1 MAASSSLFSIGK
13 TVLEKLGPLVQQEAA
28 LMWNLQG
35 ELEKM
40 NGTLTAIQALLLDA
54 EEQQAH
60 SRQVKDWLQKLELLF
75 LDAEDL
81 LDDVATEALREE
93 AAARDR
99 DDSSRCWTVVRFLF
113 SIPSRVI
120 YGLKMAHKVKSL
132 GEQLDDIHD
141 DNTKL
146 HLNPRFEERGKMVK
160 HTLTI
165 SSIPDIVVG
174 REDDLNH
181 IKQLLLL
188 ADNGPRI
195 SVVSIFGIGGMGKTT
210 LAQLIYNDR
219 QVKEH
224 FKLRI
229 WACVSGLFELRVI
242 TTKILESA
250 TKEKISDLEP
260 EALTNLLGGF
270 IGGKKFFLVLDDV
283 WDFNPE
289 EWDMLRSV
297 LKSGAS
303 GSKILVTTRFE
314 NFAKMMS
321 RGSPDPPYALSG
333 LSSPQSWS
341 LFRQVMSGGGN
352 HQLAVEEPLNI
363 SNVEQIKEQIMKKSV
378 GVPLAVKTVANLLS
392 FKDPQ
397 TEWLS
402 FLQSNELLS
411 AKHEN
416 SMLHNLKLSYNYL
429 PSHLKRCFLLCS
441 LYPKDIPISVREL
454 IFHWFALGFI
464 ESSPED
470 TKQSLYDLGLQY
482 FMDLTWR
489 SFFQEIKRDRSNS
502 IKSCRMHGLIHDLA
516 VSVSGSNYSEINEPT
531 ATISKTTYHMSLSH
545 DLWCPTELV
554 GHLEKAKQLR
564 TFFSVYKKWYQ
575 SGTSWDESTFR
586 SFISKFPSLRILAF
600 WDSGME
606 VLSDDIQELKHLRY
620 LDISLNNK
628 ITRLPP
634 SITMLQNLQALW
646 LSECSSLQELP
657 RDINKLVNLWIL
669 ACRGCFALTHMPVGL
684 GELTRLEVL
693 TYFVVG
699 KEDSFTSKQTV
710 GGLDELHRLDKLRA
724 RLEIANL
731 GALQSRA
738 RVLSPSPLLAFELG
752 AAANL
757 MGKPH
762 LETLILGWGLDNGEW
777 EEIGR
782 EEVLTGSEEDAEWDE
797 SLLEGLQP
805 SSCLKSLEVIQYK
818 GGKCPSWISCLTNLV
833 TLSLYWCK
841 VRHGLHQ
848 LQELPVLRRLTI
860 VRLLELE
867 FMDEDE
873 EEEEEEEEDG
883 DRCWVLAKEG
893 TKHKKTSKPFFP
905 SLEKLGLHNCPKL
918 KGWRRRKLPQF
929 PKLSKLSL
937 MLCPLLTMMPL
948 FPTLDKGLQ
957 LVGTSLEPLLCTMNV
972 PSSSVGNTS
981 CSSFS
986 SEVDLMQYPLSKLK
1000 KLQIYGVDDPP
1011 RDWLRG
1017 MQHLTSLQELR
1028 IGIFSGLEETLNWRY
1043 ISHVPEITLDRIY
1056 INRDGQFL
1064 WDEFGWDNFHLILQ
1078 IVRELMAKNN
1088 LEGENSR
1095 G

>member
-1 MAASSSLFSIGK
+1 MAASSTLFSIGK

-54 EEQQAH
+54 EEQQEH

-113 SIPSRVI
+113 SIPGRVI

-132 GEQLDDIHD
+132 REQLDDIHD

-160 HTLTI
+160 HALTI

-250 TKEKISDLEP
+250 TKEKIPDLEP

-314 NFAKMMS
+314 NFAKIMS

-363 SNVEQIKEQIMKKSV
+363 SNVEEVKEQIMKK
-378 GVPLAVKTVANLLS
+378 
-392 FKDPQ
+392 
-397 TEWLS
+397 
-402 FLQSNELLS
+402 
-411 AKHEN
+411 
-416 SMLHNLKLSYNYL
+416 
-429 PSHLKRCFLLCS
+429 
-441 LYPKDIPISVREL
+441 
-454 IFHWFALGFI
+454 
-464 ESSPED
+464 
-470 TKQSLYDLGLQY
+470 
-482 FMDLTWR
+482 
-489 SFFQEIKRDRSNS
+489 
-502 IKSCRMHGLIHDLA
+502 
-516 VSVSGSNYSEINEPT
+516 
-531 ATISKTTYHMSLSH
+531 
-545 DLWCPTELV
+545 
-554 GHLEKAKQLR
+554 
-564 TFFSVYKKWYQ
+564 
-575 SGTSWDESTFR
+575 
-586 SFISKFPSLRILAF
+586 
-600 WDSGME
+600 
-606 VLSDDIQELKHLRY
+606 
-620 LDISLNNK
+620 
-628 ITRLPP
+628 
-634 SITMLQNLQALW
+634 
-646 LSECSSLQELP
+646 
-657 RDINKLVNLWIL
+657 
-669 ACRGCFALTHMPVGL
+669 GCFALTHMPVGL

-693 TYFVVG
+693 AYFVVG

-738 RVLSPSPLLAFELG
+738 GVLSPSPLLAFELG

-848 LQELPVLRRLTI
+848 LQELPVLRKLTI

-873 EEEEEEEEDG
+873 DEEEDG
-883 DRCWVLAKEG
+883 ERCWVLAKEG

-905 SLEKLGLHNCPKL
+905 SLQKLGLHNCPKL

-948 FPTLDKGLQ
+948 FPTLEKGLQ

-981 CSSFS
+981 CSSSFS

-1028 IGIFSGLEETLNWRY
+1028 IGIFSGLEETLNWCY

-1064 WDEFGWDNFHLILQ
+1064 WDVLGWDNFHLILQ
-1078 IVRELMAKNN
+1078 DQGSRTGVAVSYCMLMLNGFLLLPRIQTSVQASSHGVKVEALFYEMGRQQNSPGIETLHGLAKAIVKPWEQRVMAKITINVAWKN
-1088 LEGENSR
+1088 TQNDRMTDKLK
-1095 G
+1095 